1 MRKVRYLFEM
11 RETGSAWW
19 WRSMH
24 LKTETLEE
32 AEQKLKQLQEEEPG
46 WDFRIIESVLTETAL
61 GI

>member
-1 MRKVRYLFEM
+1 M